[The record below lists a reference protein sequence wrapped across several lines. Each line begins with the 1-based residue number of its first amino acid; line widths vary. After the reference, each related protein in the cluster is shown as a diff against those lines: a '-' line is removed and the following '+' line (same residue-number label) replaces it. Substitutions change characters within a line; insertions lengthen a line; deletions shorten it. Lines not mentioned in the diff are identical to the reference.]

1 MIIDGRT
8 VGRDL
13 KLEADVVIIGS
24 GAGGAPAA
32 YHLSR
37 AGKRVIVVEEGGHFT
52 SKTFN
57 GDSYEMVKLMYRDAG
72 ATMAIGNTGV
82 LIPLGRTL
90 GGTTTINSG
99 TMFRTPEEVLKE
111 WQKDY
116 GIKNITGEV
125 LAPYFDEV
133 EEITHTM
140 EVPWELMGRNNQLF
154 AMGAEKLGLH
164 GFPLRR
170 NMKNCEGSG
179 ICPFGCPRDAKQSMH
194 LTYIPLSEEYGTTY
208 YTYAHAEKILIKN
221 SKATGISGYFLQ
233 GRYGVERSPYK
244 FEIHAPVVIVSAGS
258 IYTPLL
264 LKKNGVGRASG
275 MVGKN
280 LRIHPAAKVMG
291 FFEEDLESWK
301 GIPQAYCV
309 DEFAEEGIIFE
320 GFWLPPSMLS
330 IALPAFGRDIKKMM
344 MNYNHL
350 AGFGIM
356 VHDTS
361 VGNIKYIG
369 DTPVITYRM
378 NERDLNNFRK
388 AIKIA
393 SEVYFAAGAKKIY
406 PPIFSLEEI
415 PDPSQLDT
423 IDRIKLK
430 PDMLELSA
438 FHPMGTAR
446 MGNDPREAVVDEN
459 LETYEV
465 LNLFVMDASIFPTS
479 LGVNPQES
487 IMAFSSYAS
496 DRILDRWDSL
506 MRN

>member
-8 VGRDL
+8 L
-13 KLEADVVIIGS
+13 EKSIKLEADVVIIGS

-32 YHLSR
+32 YRLAK
-37 AGKRVIVVEEGGHFT
+37 AGKKVVVVEEGGHFT
-52 SKTFN
+52 KRDFN

-72 ATMAIGNTGV
+72 SVMALGNTGILV
-82 LIPLGRTL
+82 PLGRTL

-99 TMFRTPEEVLKE
+99 TMFRTPEEVLNEWEKE
-111 WQKDY
+111 Y
-116 GIKNITGEV
+116 GIRKINS
-125 LAPYFDEV
+125 LLLKPYFEEV
-133 EEITHTM
+133 EQITHTM

-154 AMGAEKLGLH
+154 AIGAEKLGLH
-164 GFPLRR
+164 GFPLKR
-170 NMKNCEGSG
+170 NMKECRGSG
-179 ICPFGCPRDAKQSMH
+179 LCPFGCPEDAKQAMH
-194 LTYIPLSEEYGTTY
+194 LTYIPLSEQYGATY
-208 YTYAHAEKILIKN
+208 YTYAHAEKIIIRN
-221 SKATGISGYFLQ
+221 NKARGVKGYFLK
-233 GRYGVERSPYK
+233 GKYGVEKSAYE
-244 FEIHAPVVIVSAGS
+244 FEIYAPVVILSAGA
-258 IYTPLL
+258 IYTPVI
-264 LKKNGVGRASG
+264 LKKNGIGKASG

-280 LRIHPAAKVMG
+280 LRIHPAAKIMG
-291 FFEEDLESWK
+291 WFNEDLQSWY

-309 DEFAEEGIIFE
+309 DEFAREGIIFE

-330 IALPAFGRDIKKMM
+330 IALPAFGKDIKRMM
-344 MNYNHL
+344 LDYNHL

-361 VGNIKYIG
+361 EGKVNLIG
-369 DTPVITYRM
+369 DAPFISYKM
-378 NERDLNNFRK
+378 NSDDLERFRK

-415 PDPSQLDT
+415 SSPSKLNLVDT
-423 IDRIKLK
+423 IKLK

-446 MGNDPREAVVDEN
+446 MGTNPKEAIVDED

-465 LNLFVMDASIFPTS
+465 NNLFIIDASIFPTS

-487 IMAFSSYAS
+487 IMAFSSYAA
-496 DRILDRWDSL
+496 DNIIRRWDNL
-506 MRN
+506 IK